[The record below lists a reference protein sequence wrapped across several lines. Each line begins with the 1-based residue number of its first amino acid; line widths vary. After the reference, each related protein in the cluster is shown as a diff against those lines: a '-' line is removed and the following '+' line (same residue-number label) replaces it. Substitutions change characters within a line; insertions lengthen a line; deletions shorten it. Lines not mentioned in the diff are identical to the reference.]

1 MASRI
6 AFTQTTKRFNCP
18 VKREFI
24 SLYDMN
30 SMSLMSREEL
40 IENIWKSEFDGLFL
54 HHLKQALDDENFALN
69 RLGSNRAALRG
80 LQNGS
85 RLHVAASIIA
95 QRGGCTG
102 SETSLSSDSLGFQY
116 LIQELLIES
125 WAKHNNCWIAPTES
139 FLQERYGDRIGS
151 GSESVVYQDGKDV
164 VKEWKTY
171 KYESIQLALDRITIH
186 NAVFPETSLKV
197 EGFGRTRA
205 GDFAILVRQPFI
217 HINGELVS
225 DKEVIDY
232 MHSIGFGETHGF
244 GGNNPRV
251 HSEYLNSDFYIAD
264 LHKENIVRFVDPSG
278 HAFFFV
284 IDCMAYFNTPG
295 LGLGGSFLIH
305 DSEVWAYK
313 SENEWP
319 YAIRSNDK
327 PLHYL

>member
-1 MASRI
+1 
-6 AFTQTTKRFNCP
+6 
-18 VKREFI
+18 
-24 SLYDMN
+24 
-30 SMSLMSREEL
+30 MSHEEL
-40 IENIWKSEFDGLFL
+40 IENIWKSEFDGFFL
-54 HHLKQALDDENFALN
+54 HHLKLALDDENYALN

-80 LQNGS
+80 LQKGS

-139 FLQERYGDRIGS
+139 FLQGRYGDRIGS
-151 GSESVVYQDGKDV
+151 GSESVVYQ
-164 VKEWKTY
+164 
-171 KYESIQLALDRITIH
+171 
-186 NAVFPETSLKV
+186 
-197 EGFGRTRA
+197 
-205 GDFAILVRQPFI
+205 
-217 HINGELVS
+217 S

-232 MHSIGFGETHGF
+232 MQSIGFEETQGL
-244 GGNNPRV
+244 GGYNPRI
-251 HSEYLNSDFYIAD
+251 HSEFLNSDFYIAD
-264 LHKENIVRFVDPSG
+264 LHKENIVRFVDSSG
-278 HAFFFV
+278 NAFFFV

-295 LGLGGSFLIH
+295 IGLGGSFLIH
-305 DSEVWAYK
+305 DPEEWAYK